1 MKAKSVALLLSL
13 FLIISLMGCASKN
26 EKASQKDK
34 AQTSL
39 VKTAQQSLS
48 AVAPTTGP
56 VGGQPA
62 QGSKQSVPDLD
73 YQVKYQRAFESII
86 WATPALDIYNFIKA
100 INAVGAQSNDIVA
113 FSEPATERVEAL
125 TANNQVPYTTGYS
138 DLSIEPAVMEIP
150 AATEVAS
157 FFGQIVGTWQTTV
170 ADVGPPGLDK
180 GKGGKYLL
188 LPPGYNKP
196 IPEGY
201 YVIETGSTIVY
212 FAFRALP
219 GSKGNLEK
227 AAEYVKNGV
236 KLYPLSQAANPPVQK
251 FIDPSKDQLRFPTL
265 PAYDISAFETLQKII
280 SAEPTLPRDKVM
292 MDMLASIGIEKG
304 KPFNPDAKTKK
315 AMEAAVVDAYYY
327 MLQTNANPDN
337 KYKIWDNRHYYT
349 IIWPDNNGEFDFE
362 YPDRLSYTQRALTY
376 FQVTFFP
383 KKWDSEKPINAY
395 LTPKFDKDGNPLLAG
410 KTYKVTIPKTVPVK
424 NFWAVNMYDDAT
436 GAFIYNPLVRAG
448 LSNYDRK
455 TMKIN
460 SDESVT
466 IYIGPKAPEGLESNW
481 IPTEGKKPFILIR
494 LYGAEEAYYN
504 RSFVLDDFEL
514 VK

>member
-1 MKAKSVALLLSL
+1 MKKKSVGVLLAMLLLV
-13 FLIISLMGCASKN
+13 
-26 EKASQKDK
+26 
-34 AQTSL
+34 SL
-39 VKTAQQSLS
+39 VVGCLSKKEEAPATPVVETAPIPLV
-48 AVAPTTGP
+48 AVAPTVGP

-62 QGSKQSVPDLD
+62 IGAKQSVPDLE
-73 YQVKYQRAFESII
+73 YQVKYQRAFEAII
-86 WATPALDIYNFIKA
+86 WATPALNIYNFIKA
-100 INAVGAQSNDIVA
+100 NNAVNAQSNDIVA
-113 FSEPATERVEAL
+113 FSKPATERVEAL

-138 DLSIEPAVMEIP
+138 DLSVEPAILEIP
-150 AATEVAS
+150 AASDIAS
-157 FFGQIVGTWQTTV
+157 FFGQVVGTWQTTV

-188 LPPGYNKP
+188 LPPGYDKP
-196 IPEGY
+196 IPDGY

-227 AAEYVKNGV
+227 AAQYVREGV

-251 FIDPSKDQLRFPTL
+251 FIDPSPEQLRFPTL
-265 PAYDISAFETLQKII
+265 PAYDITAFETLHKII
-280 SAEPTLPRDKVM
+280 SAEPVLPRDKVM
-292 MDMLASIGIEKG
+292 MEMLASIGIEKG
-304 KPFNPDAKTKK
+304 KPFNPDEKTKK

-327 MLQTNANPDN
+327 MLQTNANPQE

-349 IIWPDNNGEFDFE
+349 IIWTDNNGEFNFD
-362 YPDRLSYTQRALTY
+362 YPDILNYTERALTY

-383 KKWDSEKPINAY
+383 KKWDSERPLNAY
-395 LTPKFDKDGNPLLAG
+395 LTPKFDKDGKPLLAG
-410 KTYKVTIPKTVPVK
+410 KTYKITIPKMVPVR

-448 LSNYDRK
+448 LSDYDRK

-460 SDESVT
+460 EDESVT

-494 LYGAEEAYYN
+494 LYGAEEGYYD
-504 RSFVLDDFEL
+504 RSFVLNDFEL
-514 VK
+514 VE

>member
-1 MKAKSVALLLSL
+1 MKKKLVLVLSIFLLVNIVEATAKEAP
-13 FLIISLMGCASKN
+13 M
-26 EKASQKDK
+26 
-34 AQTSL
+34 
-39 VKTAQQSLS
+39 SLS
-48 AVAPTTGP
+48 AKAPTVGP

-62 QGSKQSVPDLD
+62 KGTKQSVKDLD
-73 YQVKYQRAFESII
+73 YQVKYQRAFEAII
-86 WATPALDIYNFIKA
+86 WGTPALDIYAFIKA
-100 INAVGAQSNDIVA
+100 NNAVGAQSNDIVA
-113 FSEPATERVEAL
+113 FSKPATERVEAL

-138 DLSIEPAVMEIP
+138 DLSKEPAVLEIP

-157 FFGQIVGTWQTTV
+157 FFGQVVGTWQTTV

-188 LPPGYNKP
+188 LPPGYNQP
-196 IPEGY
+196 IPKGY

-219 GSKGNLEK
+219 GPKGNLEE
-227 AAEYVKNGV
+227 AAQYVRNGV
-236 KLYPLSQAANPPVQK
+236 KLYPLSQAANPPKQK
-251 FIDPSKDQLRFPTL
+251 FIDPSPEQLRFPTL
-265 PAYDISAFETLQKII
+265 PAYDVTAFETLHNII

-315 AMEAAVVDAYYY
+315 AMEAAVVDAYHY
-327 MLQTNANPDN
+327 MLQRNARPQD
-337 KYKIWDNRHYYT
+337 KYKIWENRHYYD
-349 IIWPDNNGEFDFE
+349 IIWPDNNGEFSFE
-362 YPDRLSYTQRALTY
+362 YSNTLSYTERALTY

-383 KKWDSEKPINAY
+383 KRWDSARPINAY
-395 LTPKFDKDGNPLLAG
+395 ITPKFDKDGNPLLAG
-410 KTYKVTIPKTVPVK
+410 KTYKVTIPKSVPVK
-424 NFWAVNMYDDAT
+424 FFWAVNMYDDAT

-448 LSNYDRK
+448 LSGFDRE

-466 IYIGPKAPEGLESNW
+466 IYIGPKAPAGLESNW
-481 IPTEGKKPFILIR
+481 IPTEGKKPFVLIR
-494 LYGAEEAYYN
+494 IYGAEEDYYN